1 MSAFQCSPFV
11 QYSNFIPSLRSS
23 QSLCL
28 FYHIV
33 KKKAIFLS
41 FEIYYNID
49 EFYMLKLSNF
59 IYFSCVSAF
68 FLRIYCAL
76 FLPFA
81 IYALLRSVSFF
92 GVRLRTSHIIFLN
105 WHYRVFH
112 IILSVPL
119 FRDIIALYLTSVRAQ
134 KSCKLVKVYPD
145 LIVSIFL

>member
-1 MSAFQCSPFV
+1 MSAFQCSLFV

-68 FLRIYCAL
+68 FSSYLLCIVSTFCDLCTFAQCFIFWCETSYFSHYFPQSSSISYFLSHSFETSLRSTSHLCAL
-76 FLPFA
+76 KNPA
-81 IYALLRSVSFF
+81 S
-92 GVRLRTSHIIFLN
+92 
-105 WHYRVFH
+105 W
-112 IILSVPL
+112 
-119 FRDIIALYLTSVRAQ
+119 
-134 KSCKLVKVYPD
+134 
-145 LIVSIFL
+145 